1 MREANGR
8 QSGNS
13 AGPPQS
19 SRQRISLEDNKPK
32 MGRPSTYDPAIV
44 REILDRIMQGE
55 VLTKICAEEG
65 MPAWQTYYGWMD
77 GRPDLREAHA
87 RARLAWSDY
96 WAERA
101 LTLSLDGSQDVFIDA
116 ETGKAVID
124 HAAVQRSRL
133 AVDTIKWLT
142 SKYAKKVYGDR
153 PVPDEEP
160 KVLTIRWQS
169 SPDPVVQPPEQI
181 AHRKP
186 GLPADLSEQDWSI
199 MLEVLELV
207 KRTVPANDERP
218 PAEIFGVMRK
228 ALLAHFE

>member
-1 MREANGR
+1 LTLSGHRQENILSDHPERLPSIVFTGTLLQPNPLGVGMNRREFITLIG
-8 QSGNS
+8 
-13 AGPPQS
+13 
-19 SRQRISLEDNKPK
+19 
-32 MGRPSTYDPAIV
+32 
-44 REILDRIMQGE
+44 
-55 VLTKICAEEG
+55 
-65 MPAWQTYYGWMD
+65 

-181 AHRKP
+181 THQKP
-186 GLPADLSEQDWSI
+186 ELPADLSEQDWSI
-199 MLEVLELV
+199 MLEILELV
-207 KRTVPANDERP
+207 KRTVPTIDERP
-218 PAEIFGVMRK
+218 SEEIFGVMK
-228 ALLAHFE
+228 HALLAHFRQI

>member
-1 MREANGR
+1 MPPFKEA
-8 QSGNS
+8 
-13 AGPPQS
+13 
-19 SRQRISLEDNKPK
+19 
-32 MGRPSTYDPAIV
+32 
-44 REILDRIMQGE
+44 
-55 VLTKICAEEG
+55 
-65 MPAWQTYYGWMD
+65 
-77 GRPDLREAHA
+77 
-87 RARLAWSDY
+87 
-96 WAERA
+96 
-101 LTLSLDGSQDVFIDA
+101 
-116 ETGKAVID
+116 
-124 HAAVQRSRL
+124 

-142 SKYAKKVYGDR
+142 SNYAKKVYGDR